1 MILIIIVLLIVTTI
15 IIMKL
20 NETVKK
26 EFDKSKY
33 LILNILYRDTQFQ
46 LILLI
51 ENEPNALLKIK
62 DFIMS
67 EIKKEIDAEYSTLK
81 YYFKSL
87 LDNDVLDANNIEK

>member
-1 MILIIIVLLIVTTI
+1 MILT
-15 IIMKL
+15 
-20 NETVKK
+20 
-26 EFDKSKY
+26 
-33 LILNILYRDTQFQ
+33 ILYRDTQFQ
-46 LILLI
+46 LILLL